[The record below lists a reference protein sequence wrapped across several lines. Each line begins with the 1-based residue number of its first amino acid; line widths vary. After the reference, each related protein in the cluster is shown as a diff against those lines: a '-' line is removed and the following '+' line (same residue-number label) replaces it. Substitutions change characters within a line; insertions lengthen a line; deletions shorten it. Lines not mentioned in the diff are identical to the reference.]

1 MEIVGFENYL
11 IYPDGKVQNKKTKR
25 YLKPQINS
33 EGYYHIQLRK
43 DKKPHSFMIHRLV
56 GLHYIPNPDNKRCL
70 DHINRIKTDNRVENL
85 RWATDSENQQNRGVQ
100 SNNKLGIKNI
110 SYNKLMKSYD
120 YKKNINGVNNYKCF
134 KTLEEAIAYKKD
146 YENQNQDLS

>member
-85 RWATDSENQQNRGVQ
+85 DGLLTLKINRIGE
-100 SNNKLGIKNI
+100 
-110 SYNKLMKSYD
+110 
-120 YKKNINGVNNYKCF
+120 F
-134 KTLEEAIAYKKD
+134 KAIT
-146 YENQNQDLS
+146 N